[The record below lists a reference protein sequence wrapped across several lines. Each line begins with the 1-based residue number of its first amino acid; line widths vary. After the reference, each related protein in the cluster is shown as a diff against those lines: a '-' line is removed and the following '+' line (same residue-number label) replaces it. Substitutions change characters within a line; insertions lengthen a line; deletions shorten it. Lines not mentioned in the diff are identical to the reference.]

1 MSRSGQHGRRRGGFS
16 LLEVIC
22 ALIILMLG
30 CTIVSSVLTNAGRLV
45 EIRAEASVEFGIA
58 VELLDCIEAGAVP
71 AGSVESLGDGD
82 GATGVLERPE
92 GRFRYSIS
100 RGAAEIV
107 DGMEMLVAQVAR
119 ERGGDS
125 SRVGAVVQR
134 LVPPVAGEEAA
145 DER

>member
-1 MSRSGQHGRRRGGFS
+1 MSRSGQRDRRRGGFS

-58 VELLDCIEAGAVP
+58 VELLDCVETGAVP
-71 AGSVESLGDGD
+71 EGTVDSLGDGD
-82 GATGVLERPE
+82 DVTGVLDRPE

-107 DGMEMLVAQVAR
+107 DGMEMLVAKVAR

-125 SRVGAVVQR
+125 RRVGAVVHR
-134 LVPPVAGEEAA
+134 LLPPVAGEEAA